1 MFWSAQAMCYD
12 RRMATK
18 PSRSAPLKI
27 DLSFDEAMRR
37 VVRVAPKPLAKRK
50 AKAKKKGK

>member
-1 MFWSAQAMCYD
+1 MCYD